1 MVIPWEQLMQL
12 LLSFILGGLI
22 GFQRESINR
31 PAGFRTH
38 ILVALGSTLV
48 MQTSF
53 YVFDAYH
60 TMTTIDPMRLGAQV
74 ISGMGFLGAGTIIKE
89 GSSVKGLTTA
99 ASLWAVAC
107 IGLAIGT
114 GFYVGAIITTALIYF
129 ILAFFMD
136 IEKRFK
142 SSKGLTKLRL
152 LSSQRSGQ
160 LALIGETLAK
170 LDVEIED
177 VIVSETNEKNTELVL
192 TLSHK
197 KNVKKASI
205 IMTLSELEGIKEIQ
219 G

>member
-1 MVIPWEQLMQL
+1 MIIPWEQLFQL

-38 ILVALGSTLV
+38 ILVSLGSTLV

-89 GSSVKGLTTA
+89 GASVKGLTTA

-114 GFYVGAIITTALIYF
+114 GFYAGAIITTLLIYF
-129 ILAFFMD
+129 ILTFFMD
-136 IEKRFK
+136 LEKKIK
-142 SSKGLTKLRL
+142 SSKGLTQLRL
-152 LSSQRSGQ
+152 LSFQRNGQLTLIGDQ
-160 LALIGETLAK
+160 LAL
-170 LDVEIED
+170 LDVEIVD
-177 VIVSETNEKNTELVL
+177 VIINETPERNTELYL

-197 KNVKKASI
+197 KQVTKAKI
-205 IMTLSELEGIKEIQ
+205 IMVLSELDGIKEIQ